1 MTQSNVLED
10 LNIPKYLYKYFEAQ
24 KKSFA
29 GGNVIYFL
37 QAVFSDT
44 QKLLSS
50 WRVCVFHEVAVEII
64 CI

>member
-1 MTQSNVLED
+1 MTQSNVLKTWTFTSIYTSISK
-10 LNIPKYLYKYFEAQ
+10 LKR
-24 KKSFA
+24 SFA

-44 QKLLSS
+44 QKLLLS
-50 WRVCVFHEVAVEII
+50 WRVCVFYEVAVEII